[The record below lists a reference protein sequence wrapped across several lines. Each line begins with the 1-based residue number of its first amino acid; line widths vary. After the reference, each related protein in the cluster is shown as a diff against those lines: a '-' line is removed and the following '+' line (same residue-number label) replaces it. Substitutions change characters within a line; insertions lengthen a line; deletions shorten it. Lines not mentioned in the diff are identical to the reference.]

1 MEHFYVSDLFYSVI
15 SKPLVK
21 KINKKVQENIGI
33 TDYH

>member
-1 MEHFYVSDLFYSVI
+1 MELGQIADLFLSII

-21 KINKKVQENIGI
+21 KINKKVQENMGI